1 MIGRKA
7 AATRTNSKEEDP
19 NQVERQRLIVERTP
33 WLRGYFEDEDYSQ
46 AQLVHTES
54 EALLMA
60 MQTLRQDGIPSLPI
74 HDSLLIGI
82 TVSDAAE
89 RGIAA
94 LQKAWAAHHAQWVKA
109 ERKDAKRAVPL
120 KKN

>member
-1 MIGRKA
+1 MLFR
-7 AATRTNSKEEDP
+7 S
-19 NQVERQRLIVERTP
+19 LIVERTP

-82 TVSDAAE
+82 TVPDAAE

-109 ERKDAKRAVPL
+109 ERKF
-120 KKN
+120 